1 MSGTSAIG
9 GGNGAAATAT
19 AAAGHGLGRPIV
31 TVAPSQSVGQR
42 ATGGGR
48 SNSSDGRGSGS
59 GSSHTLPPLKQK
71 TGIIKSK
78 VPPPVPPRGS
88 PKDVRCGGSSGG
100 ARNRSS
106 SSSGSRTAAASAG
119 AALAPKGTPPSAGSY
134 THLHDTVT
142 TETRAVV
149 VRRVPPPTLNRH
161 VHVWVQ
167 TSDFGV
173 AASDDGEDNNEMRR
187 PPTKSKSAHE
197 LTAPL
202 KQTAARTLNASLA
215 QRQRPAI
222 STQCLQRELSVRR
235 LHSTHTVP
243 HMVQSFSNKTLA
255 DGRQQHTDGSTVTIP
270 TTTAATATAAHARP
284 PARCGASLDNI
295 RQHLNEQFSQS
306 AAPSSSAGTLDTGQ
320 YGRELALLKRDSP
333 VSRLLLANSYGGS
346 SSREAVRSA
355 SKIPPQRPVPPVH
368 HRHVRPASRAPARK
382 KRPAPQVS
390 DLRLP
395 GGGSATL
402 LSAGAGEYI

>member
-9 GGNGAAATAT
+9 GGSGGNGAAATAT

-42 ATGGGR
+42 AAAGGGR
-48 SNSSDGRGSGS
+48 SNSSDGRGSG
-59 GSSHTLPPLKQK
+59 GSHTLPPLKQK

-88 PKDVRCGGSSGG
+88 PKDVRRGGSSGG

-173 AASDDGEDNNEMRR
+173 AASDDGDDNNDIRR

-202 KQTAARTLNASLA
+202 KQTAVRALNASLA

-255 DGRQQHTDGSTVTIP
+255 DGRQQHAGSSTLTIP
-270 TTTAATATAAHARP
+270 TMAAATAPARP

-402 LSAGAGEYI
+402 LSAGAGECI